1 MTYNQQIPQFG
12 KMKKKQQQINVLDHG
27 FVRLIDVMGTDDSVV
42 QAARVSYGD
51 GTKTVNTDRNL
62 IRYLMRHEHTTPF
75 EMCEVKF
82 HIKLPIFVM
91 RQLIRHRTASV
102 NEYSGRYSIMS
113 NEFYIPETF
122 ESQSK
127 VNNQGRGKPLD
138 DIQGKLHWDF
148 KTSSKLAYEK
158 YEELLEQDLARE
170 LARAVLPVSNYT
182 EAYWKCNVK
191 NFLHMIRLRAD
202 SHAQWEIQEYANAMY
217 KLVKPKFP
225 VICEAYEDYQQ
236 EAVKLSRGEAEL
248 TKAIFGN
255 YMDEWDDYITDWYEQ
270 PDISE
275 ESVKEAEKLLC
286 KEFGL
291 SKRELTEF
299 KNKWESVT
307 TIN

>member
-1 MTYNQQIPQFG
+1 
-12 KMKKKQQQINVLDHG
+12 MKKKQQQINVLDHG

-158 YEELLEQDLARE
+158 YEELLEHDLARE

-270 PDISE
+270 PDTSE

>member
-1 MTYNQQIPQFG
+1 MTYNQQIQQFG
-12 KMKKKQQQINVLDHG
+12 KMKNKQQINVLDHG

-113 NEFYIPETF
+113 DEFYIPETF

-127 VNNQGRGKPLD
+127 TNNQGRGKTLE

-158 YEELLEQDLARE
+158 YEELLEHDLARE

-270 PDISE
+270 PDTSE

>member
-1 MTYNQQIPQFG
+1 
-12 KMKKKQQQINVLDHG
+12 MKEQRINVLDHG

-158 YEELLEQDLARE
+158 YEELLEHDLARE